1 MLGRTYLAYAPCP
14 SGRPAKLIPPMPSLF
29 RFLVSAG
36 SLVAVISAGLY
47 ILAHQFEP
55 EQHEVV
61 KVVPGVKIRKP
72 EATP

>member
-1 MLGRTYLAYAPCP
+1 
-14 SGRPAKLIPPMPSLF
+14 MPSLF

-36 SLVAVISAGLY
+36 SLLALVSGGLY

-55 EQHEVV
+55 ERHEVV

-72 EATP
+72 